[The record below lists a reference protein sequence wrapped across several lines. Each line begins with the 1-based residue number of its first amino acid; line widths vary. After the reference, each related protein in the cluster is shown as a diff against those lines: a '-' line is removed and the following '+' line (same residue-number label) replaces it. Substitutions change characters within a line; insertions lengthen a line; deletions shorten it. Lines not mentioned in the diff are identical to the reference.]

1 MFGHIAAALVPLA
14 ALAFLLSYSDHL
26 RRADEEHARFIDYAR
41 LIGQSSAKVM
51 ARAEGYAGA
60 LAALPSTSLGD
71 CEDLFASMREE
82 LIEAVEL
89 DIARGGE
96 RLCRVVLS
104 EGKITPLPPGSA
116 RVPASAAIAVSR
128 INEATGVRIGIGLRP
143 QTLLTAPI
151 AATISSNIG
160 FALVDE
166 VGTVLASHTY
176 DTNYQRAFLDAVG
189 SLTPVNWPAGSFTEN
204 DNGWYIGSAALPGT
218 QYRVVTASQP
228 TATLLEPWLSIT
240 SALAPP
246 LLLLA
251 IVFVVLRY
259 GIQRFLLRYLNHI
272 YATFR
277 RYGAGDTRARVGE
290 LVAAPPEISLL
301 GITFDMM
308 ADRIDHRAR
317 DLEAALGEQQRL
329 SRELHHRIKNTLQMI
344 TSLVAMQRRDAMQDN
359 EKAVLRVALERV
371 LSISAAY
378 RVSYASNEGTDVAIE
393 ALVRDVVESLRG
405 PAMVSQG
412 KVRILFSGTSRS
424 SIDLD
429 RAIPLAFILAELL
442 PQRFDGLQHGERLN
456 IEIEGGE
463 TISLL
468 ISGASGIEEVLDDV
482 EEEAPLRARLVRAYL
497 RQLSASCTLEGN
509 TTRLE
514 IPAARQPET
523 PDRAGNSSI

>member
-60 LAALPSTSLGD
+60 LASLPPASLGD
-71 CEDLFASMREE
+71 CEDLFVSMREE

-89 DIARGGE
+89 DITRNGA
-96 RLCRVVLS
+96 RLCKVVLR
-104 EGKITPLPPGSA
+104 EGKITPLPTAASDS
-116 RVPASAAIAVSR
+116 PASTAIAVSR
-128 INEATGVRIGIGLRP
+128 VNEATGVRIGIGLRP

-151 AATISSNIG
+151 AATASSNIG

-176 DTNYQRAFLDAVG
+176 DSNYQRAFLDAVG
-189 SLTPVNWPAGSFTEN
+189 SLTPASWPAGSFTEN

-218 QYRVVTASQP
+218 EYRVVTASQP

-251 IVFVVLRY
+251 VVFVVLRY
-259 GIQRFLLRYLNHI
+259 GIQRFLLRYLSHI

-277 RYGAGDTRARVGE
+277 RYGSGDTRARVGE

-308 ADRIDHRAR
+308 ADRIDHRAH
-317 DLEAALGEQQRL
+317 DLEKALGEQQRL

-344 TSLVAMQRRDAMQDN
+344 TSLVAMQQREATQDN

-378 RVSYASNEGTDVAIE
+378 RVSYASNEGAEVAIE

-412 KVRILFSGTSRS
+412 KVHVLVEEKSHS

-442 PQRFDGLQHGERLN
+442 PPRFDKLHDEETLR
-456 IEIEGGE
+456 IEIRGE
-463 TISLL
+463 KTISLL
-468 ISGASGIEEVLDDV
+468 ISGATGVDENLDG
-482 EEEAPLRARLVRAYL
+482 AGGKTPLRARLVRAYL

-514 IPAARQPET
+514 MPAAALKDAR
-523 PDRAGNSSI
+523 RHG

>member
-60 LAALPSTSLGD
+60 LASLPPVSLGD
-71 CEDLFASMREE
+71 CEDLFVSMREE

-89 DIARGGE
+89 DIARNGAK
-96 RLCRVVLS
+96 LCRVVLR
-104 EGKITPLPPGSA
+104 EGKVTLLATTANGS
-116 RVPASAAIAVSR
+116 PAGTAIAVSR
-128 INEATGVRIGIGLRP
+128 VNEATGVRIEIGLRP

-151 AATISSNIG
+151 AATASSNIG

-166 VGTVLASHTY
+166 TGAVLASHTY

-189 SLTPVNWPAGSFTEN
+189 TLTPANWPAGSFTEN

-251 IVFVVLRY
+251 VVFVVLRY
-259 GIQRFLLRYLNHI
+259 GIQRFLLRYLSHI

-277 RYGAGDTRARVGE
+277 RYGSGDTRARVGE

-317 DLEAALGEQQRL
+317 DLEEALGEQMRL

-344 TSLVAMQRRDAMQDN
+344 TSLVAMQRRDATQDN

-378 RVSYASNEGTDVAIE
+378 RVSYASNDGTDVAVE

-412 KVRILFSGTSRS
+412 RVRILVEETSHS

-442 PQRFDGLQHGERLN
+442 PPRFDSLHDDRTLK
-456 IEIEGGE
+456 IEITGDE
-463 TISLL
+463 TICLL
-468 ISGASGIEEVLDDV
+468 ISGAGEIGEFLDD
-482 EEEAPLRARLVRAYL
+482 AGDKTPLRTRLVRAYL
-497 RQLSASCTLEGN
+497 RQLSASCTLEGD

-514 IPAARQPET
+514 MPS
-523 PDRAGNSSI
+523 AGLTDMRHRGRDLPG